1 MPHSFLDRRQALGLL
16 ASFALPALA
25 QSGPAFRPT
34 RTVRLVSPLLAGGAT
49 DAIVRPIAQRLG
61 ELWGQTVIVDNKP
74 GGGTVIGTQA
84 VVQAPADGHTFGVA
98 ISALTVNPS
107 LRKDL
112 PYDTFKDISFLA
124 QIGNVSGVLVAHPS
138 FAPDTVEAMIA
149 AAKAA
154 PGSISYATLGVGTG
168 AHITAELLKVRRGID
183 MVHIPYAG
191 SSAAYRDLLP
201 GRIPIGFVILESAL
215 PHIQAGKLKVLALTD
230 DQRNKLHPQW
240 PTLAETVPGLG
251 YDSVFG
257 FIGPRGMDPAL
268 VQAMNADIVR
278 VLLEPAIR
286 THLEQQSMEVVAS
299 TADEFRSAVLRDV
312 EHWRKAVVESGA
324 NVTK

>member
-16 ASFALPALA
+16 ASLAMPALA
-25 QSGPAFRPT
+25 QPGPAFRPN
-34 RTVRLVSPLLAGGAT
+34 RPVRLISPLLAGGAT
-49 DAIVRPIAQRLG
+49 DAIIRPIAQRLG

-84 VVQAPADGHTFGVA
+84 VVQAPPDGHTFGVA

-112 PYDTFKDISFLA
+112 PYDTFKDIGFLA

-138 FAPDTVEAMIA
+138 FEPNTVEALIA

-154 PGSISYATLGVGTG
+154 PGAISYASLGVGTG
-168 AHITAELLKVRRGID
+168 AHITAELLKVRRGIN
-183 MVHIPYAG
+183 MVHVPYSG

-215 PHIQAGKLKVLALTD
+215 PHIKAGKLKVLALTD
-230 DQRNKLHPQW
+230 SQRNKLHPQW

-257 FIGPRGMDPAL
+257 FIGPRGMDSAL
-268 VQAMNADIVR
+268 IQAMNADIVR
-278 VLLEPAIR
+278 VLREPAIQA
-286 THLEQQSMEVVAS
+286 HLEQQSMAVVAS
-299 TADEFRSAVLRDV
+299 SADEFRNVVVRDV

-324 NVTK
+324 DVTK